1 MKKNNFKIFT
11 VLTLIMLLVSNV
23 FFSFA
28 TSVDVKK
35 QTMENG
41 QIPQKPENEIIG
53 KIISIDATNVKISV
67 ATRNED
73 FLKGQNDKLPDKS
86 DGEKTTPPEK
96 PSGNIDNGNPPKQIN
111 MDEMFTLTGETKT
124 INIATAE
131 FDIKRDKNNNGNQT
145 IETKKTYADY
155 SVGDYIS
162 IEATDST
169 YTVAK
174 KVRDVRGMGGRRGF
188 GNPPQKIDK

>member
-1 MKKNNFKIFT
+1 MKKNNFKIFSI
-11 VLTLIMLLVSNV
+11 LTLIMLLVSNV

-73 FLKGQNDKLPDKS
+73 FLKGQNGKSLDKS
-86 DGEKTTPPEK
+86 NDGQMTPPEK
-96 PSGNIDNGNPPKQIN
+96 PSGDIDNGNLPKQIN
-111 MDEMFTLTGETKT
+111 MDKMFTLTGETKT
-124 INIATAE
+124 INIASAE
-131 FDIKRDKNNNGNQT
+131 FDIKRDKDSNVQQGT
-145 IETKKTYADY
+145 ETKKTYSDY

-162 IEATDST
+162 IETTDST

-174 KVRDVRGMGGRRGF
+174 KIRDVRGMGGKRGF